1 MNEEDFSRYIPES
14 DCDYII
20 EQRLKQQVERDYL
33 EDANFRV
40 ALSIP
45 FLDASSTQFPYR
57 SFYYPLD
64 AYEKQLRY
72 NPYYLLR
79 RVAKEDIE
87 KREEKGEMEI
97 QLEKDKIVLPS
108 SEQYLNEENEL

>member
-45 FLDASSTQFPYR
+45 FLDASSTRFPYR

-64 AYEKQLRY
+64 GYEKQLRY

-79 RVAKEDIE
+79 RVVKENGE
-87 KREEKGEMEI
+87 REQKEEMEI

-108 SEQYLNEENEL
+108 SEEYLNEESEL